1 MAIGVAASLEL
12 RMDLMDVVLELSR
25 TWLAG
30 DRLGERFYTSLA
42 RSVPKL
48 RDLSLAERT
57 ECDATV
63 MSVGEVSGPSAYAR
77 VADDVVRQALKRQQL
92 TEAIA
97 AIGARLPPVA
107 APAPVQPVAALALAG
122 GCSFVC
128 IANGTGAPLV
138 CPWGWPL

>member
-77 VADDVVRQALKRQQL
+77 VADDVVRQALKRQ
-92 TEAIA
+92 THR
-97 AIGARLPPVA
+97 RLG
-107 APAPVQPVAALALAG
+107 ALAG
-122 GCSFVC
+122 GAAVYAGPPRCRSCGQVHC
-128 IANGTGAPLV
+128 DG
-138 CPWGWPL
+138 CWGFWKACAES

>member
-77 VADDVVRQALKRQQL
+77 IADDVVRQALKRQ
-92 TEAIA
+92 THR
-97 AIGARLPPVA
+97 RLG
-107 APAPVQPVAALALAG
+107 ALAG
-122 GCSFVC
+122 G
-128 IANGTGAPLV
+128 AGGALV
-138 CPWGWPL
+138 RPGARGRACRRPRRT